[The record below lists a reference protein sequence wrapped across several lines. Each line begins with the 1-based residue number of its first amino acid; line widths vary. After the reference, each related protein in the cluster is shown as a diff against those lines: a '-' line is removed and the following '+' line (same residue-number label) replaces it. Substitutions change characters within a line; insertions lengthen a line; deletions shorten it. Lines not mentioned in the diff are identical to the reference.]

1 MSLFSS
7 FPARISNRL
16 SGYDYSTPAAYFIT
30 ICTHQRK
37 QILSEITVGEGLA
50 PPVVKLTEYGKI
62 AEEQLLMLQSRYRN
76 LSIDKYVIMPDHLHI
91 LLTLS
96 ENAGG
101 ASPSPTVPEIIG
113 AYKSLTARLCKAKA
127 DIGTL
132 WQRSFYDHVV
142 RNQQDYDELWQ
153 YIDSNP
159 HKQAEKMF

>member
-1 MSLFSS
+1 
-7 FPARISNRL
+7 
-16 SGYDYSTPAAYFIT
+16 
-30 ICTHQRK
+30 
-37 QILSEITVGEGLA
+37 
-50 PPVVKLTEYGKI
+50 
-62 AEEQLLMLQSRYRN
+62 MLQSRYRN
-76 LSIDKYVIMPDHLHI
+76 LSIDKYVIMPDHLHV

-113 AYKSLTARLCKAKA
+113 AYKSLTARLCRMKG

-142 RNQQDYDELWQ
+142 RNQQDYDEIWQ

-159 HKQAEKMF
+159 HKKAEKMF